1 MKKIGLVDYF
11 ISEWHA
17 NNYPG
22 WIRELCKKE
31 NLDYE
36 IAYAYAEL
44 DLSPVTGESTDEWCK
59 RMGVQKCLTI
69 DELCEMSDFIII
81 LAPSHPETHLH
92 LAKEVLKHGK
102 RTYID
107 KTFAPEY
114 ETAKEIFRLSDE
126 GGAPIFSTSALRY
139 AEELRGMD
147 SVSNI
152 ITTGGGS
159 NLAEYAIHQIEMA
172 VMLLKC
178 APVSLKLEKQGMQSV
193 IRVKFEED
201 KFATMVYSP
210 ALPFSICTSDG
221 NTDEYKE
228 ITSDF
233 FAGLMVDVINFFETG
248 KVSFDKAETLN
259 AIKIRGGII
268 SAMKKEGEWLAL

>member
-22 WIRELCKKE
+22 WIRELCQRE

-44 DLSPVTGESTDEWCK
+44 DLSPVTGETTDEWCQ
-59 RMGVQKCLTI
+59 RMGVQRCDTI
-69 DELCEMSDFIII
+69 DELCQKSDYIII
-81 LAPSHPETHLH
+81 LAPSHPDTHQR

-107 KTFAPEY
+107 KTFAPDY
-114 ETAKEIFRLSDE
+114 ETAKEIFHLAE
-126 GGAPIFSTSALRY
+126 AGGAPIFSTSALRY
-139 AEELRGMD
+139 AVELQGIEGTK
-147 SVSNI
+147 SV

-172 VMLLKC
+172 VMLLKSTPI
-178 APVSLKLEKQGMQSV
+178 ALKLEKQGEQSV
-193 IRVKFEED
+193 IRVKFEDD
-201 KFATMVYSP
+201 KWATMVYPPSM
-210 ALPFSICTSDG
+210 PFTVCTSDG
-221 NTDEYKE
+221 KTVTFSVE
-228 ITSDF
+228 
-233 FAGLMVDVINFFETG
+233 
-248 KVSFDKAETLN
+248 
-259 AIKIRGGII
+259 
-268 SAMKKEGEWLAL
+268 